1 MLLTEQ
7 AARLQCGDW
16 TPFFAAECAKPYFAA
31 LDAFVTEAAAHTT
44 VYPAAENIF
53 AAFAACPAAGIRA
66 VILGQ
71 DPYHEPG
78 QAMGLSFSVPDAC
91 KTPPSLRNIFKE
103 LENETGTPRAHN
115 DLTPWAQQGV
125 LLLNTV
131 LTVEQGRAFAHA
143 KQGWE
148 AFTKAALEYA
158 VQQSNAPLAAV
169 LWGKPAQKY
178 APVFAAVQD
187 RRPVLV
193 LESSHPSPLSAYRG
207 FFGSAP
213 FGKINAFLQQ
223 HGEAAIDW
231 LK

>member
-7 AARLQCGDW
+7 AARLHDGDW
-16 TPFFAAECAKPYFAA
+16 APFFAAECAKPYFAA
-31 LDAFVTEAAAHTT
+31 LDAFVTEAAHTT

-53 AAFAACPAAGIRA
+53 AAFATCPAAGIRA

-91 KTPPSLRNIFKE
+91 KAPPSLRNIFKE
-103 LENETGTPRAHN
+103 LESETGTQRAHN

-148 AFTKAALEYA
+148 TFTKAALEYA

-193 LESSHPSPLSAYRG
+193 LESAHPSPLSAYRG

-213 FGKINAFLQQ
+213 FGKINALQQ

>member
-1 MLLTEQ
+1 MRGVSVRDCTAPRLLVHAVPYNNDGEPAPSQ
-7 AARLQCGDW
+7 LMFSHMSFERLTLTGRGLRDGGFENVEPIELAGFDAPGHELRDV
-16 TPFFAAECAKPYFAA
+16 T
-31 LDAFVTEAAAHTT
+31 LDAVT
-44 VYPAAENIF
+44 V
-53 AAFAACPAAGIRA
+53 
-66 VILGQ
+66 
-71 DPYHEPG
+71 
-78 QAMGLSFSVPDAC
+78 
-91 KTPPSLRNIFKE
+91 
-103 LENETGTPRAHN
+103 ENETGTPRAHN

-148 AFTKAALEYA
+148 TFTKAALEYA

>member
-1 MLLTEQ
+1 MLRVGTVGTSSIMRTIQEAIRLTD
-7 AARLQCGDW
+7 GM
-16 TPFFAAECAKPYFAA
+16 ECRVVYSR
-31 LDAFVTEAAAHTT
+31 TE
-44 VYPAAENIF
+44 
-53 AAFAACPAAGIRA
+53 
-66 VILGQ
+66 
-71 DPYHEPG
+71 
-78 QAMGLSFSVPDAC
+78 
-91 KTPPSLRNIFKE
+91 
-103 LENETGTPRAHN
+103 
-115 DLTPWAQQGV
+115 
-125 LLLNTV
+125 
-131 LTVEQGRAFAHA
+131 EQGRAFAHA

-148 AFTKAALEYA
+148 TFTKAALEYA

-193 LESSHPSPLSAYRG
+193 LESAHPSPLSAYRG